1 MISVDEYLRY
11 CDQALDAYAAIVT
24 ELGDD
29 LVNVRLDGVPGSNSA
44 FALVTHVHGMTANWV
59 RTVNRGI
66 VVPRDRPAEFT
77 ATGTVG
83 DAQRIVAATRAML
96 HEDARAAS
104 PRERPANPDRRRDG
118 SISYATQGDVLLH
131 VYEELAQHLGQLEV
145 TRDVLLATR
154 AAGSAG
160 TA

>member
-11 CDQALDAYAAIVT
+11 CDQALDGYAAIVT

-44 FALVTHVHGMTANWV
+44 FALVTHVQGMTANWV

-83 DAQRIVAATRAML
+83 DAQQIVAATRAML

-104 PRERPANPDRRRDG
+104 PRERPATPDRRRDG